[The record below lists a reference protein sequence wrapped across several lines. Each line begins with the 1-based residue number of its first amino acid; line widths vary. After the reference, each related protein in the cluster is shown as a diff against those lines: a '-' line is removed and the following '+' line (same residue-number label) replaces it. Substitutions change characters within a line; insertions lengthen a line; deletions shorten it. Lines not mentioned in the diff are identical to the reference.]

1 MKIFR
6 YIAMLASA
14 VLMLAAVSSCEE
26 KTEETDIFIY
36 SASGN
41 LSASSQDATVPEPS
55 IADYNDAIIDV
66 VGDSYLTEDKN
77 AEVIS
82 ACDAVYEEHQAL
94 ISSGKVTASGSVEI
108 RKVFST
114 SSSSEEAEYT
124 VVKTYTYE
132 N

>member
-1 MKIFR
+1 
-6 YIAMLASA
+6 
-14 VLMLAAVSSCEE
+14 MLAAVSSCEE

-41 LSASSQDATVPEPS
+41 LSASSQDAAVPEPS
-55 IADYNDAIIDV
+55 IADYNDAIIGA
-66 VGDSYLTEDKN
+66 VGDTYLTESRDE
-77 AEVIS
+77 EVIS

>member
-6 YIAMLASA
+6 NIAMLASA

-26 KTEETDIFIY
+26 KTEETDVFIY

-41 LSASSQDATVPEPS
+41 LSASSQDVTAPVPS
-55 IADYNDAIIDV
+55 ITDYNDAIAGA
-66 VGDSYLTEDKN
+66 VGDTYLTESRD

-82 ACDAVYEEHQAL
+82 ACDAVYEDHQAL

-114 SSSSEEAEYT
+114 SSPSEEAEYT

-132 N
+132 H

>member
-1 MKIFR
+1 MRIFR
-6 YIAMLASA
+6 NIAMLASA

-26 KTEETDIFIY
+26 KTEESDIFIY
-36 SASGN
+36 LASGN
-41 LSASSQDATVPEPS
+41 ISASSYDATVPVPS
-55 IADYNDAIIDV
+55 IADYNDAIIGA

-114 SSSSEEAEYT
+114 SSSSEKAEYT
-124 VVKTYTYE
+124 VVKTYEY
-132 N
+132 

>member
-6 YIAMLASA
+6 NIAMLASA

-26 KTEETDIFIY
+26 KTEETDVFIY

-41 LSASSQDATVPEPS
+41 LSASSQDATAPVPT
-55 IADYNDAIIDV
+55 IADYNDAITGA
-66 VGDSYLTEDKN
+66 VGDTYLTESRD

-82 ACDAVYEEHQAL
+82 ACDAVYEDHQAL
-94 ISSGKVTASGSVEI
+94 ISSGKVTASGKVEI

-114 SSSSEEAEYT
+114 SSPSEEAEYT
-124 VVKTYTYE
+124 VVKTYEY
-132 N
+132 

>member
-6 YIAMLASA
+6 NIAMLASA

-26 KTEETDIFIY
+26 KTEGTDIFIY

-41 LSASSQDATVPEPS
+41 LSASSQDVTVPQPTV
-55 IADYNDAIIDV
+55 ADYNDAIIAA
-66 VGDSYLTEDKN
+66 VGDTYLTESRD
-77 AEVIS
+77 AEVIA

-94 ISSGKVTASGSVEI
+94 ISSGKVTARGSVEI

-114 SSSSEEAEYT
+114 SSPSEEAEYT

>member
-1 MKIFR
+1 MRIFR
-6 YIAMLASA
+6 NIAMLASA

-26 KTEETDIFIY
+26 KTEESDIFIY
-36 SASGN
+36 LASGN
-41 LSASSQDATVPEPS
+41 ISASSYDATVPVPS
-55 IADYNDAIIDV
+55 IADYNDAIIGA

-108 RKVFST
+108 RKVIST
-114 SSSSEEAEYT
+114 SSSSEEAEYA

-132 N
+132 H

>member
-1 MKIFR
+1 MRIFR
-6 YIAMLASA
+6 NIAMLASA

-26 KTEETDIFIY
+26 KTEETDMFIY

-41 LSASSQDATVPEPS
+41 LSASSQDVTAPVPS
-55 IADYNDAIIDV
+55 ITDYNDAIAGA
-66 VGDSYLTEDKN
+66 VGDTYLTESRDAK
-77 AEVIS
+77 VIS
-82 ACDAVYEEHQAL
+82 ACDAVYEDHQAL

-114 SSSSEEAEYT
+114 SSPSEEAEYT

-132 N
+132 H